1 VTTDL
6 PPTAQQAPPRMFG
19 QRSYVL
25 PDDVH
30 TNLPHRPSDDAEPG
44 EWHRARGLL
53 IELCRQ
59 LDATPVA
66 LYLRS
71 LRTPI
76 GNPDGVVVTAIARDQ
91 HDQIH
96 TVVWRHQLHPQGPAL
111 QPEGHLTVDG
121 MDPPYSTGKVPPTA
135 PWMARLAVS
144 ILDG

>member
-1 VTTDL
+1 MTIDL
-6 PPTAQQAPPRMFG
+6 PPTAEQPPPRMFG
-19 QRSYVL
+19 QRSYLL

-30 TNLPHRPSDDAEPG
+30 TNLPHSPSHDTEPG

-53 IELCRQ
+53 IELCWQ

-71 LRTPI
+71 LRTPT

-96 TVVWRHQLHPQGPAL
+96 TVVWRHQLHPCGPAL
-111 QPEGHLTVDG
+111 QPEGQLTVNG
-121 MDPPYSTGKVPPTA
+121 MTPPRSTGKLPPTA
-135 PWMARLAVS
+135 PWLARLATS
-144 ILDG
+144 ILHG